1 MITEG
6 TCSIFNEG
14 NVFYNPVQQFN
25 RDLSISVLST
35 YSYLVQKFG
44 SQNKKF
50 DIGEL
55 MCTKY
60 RRSSLNNPSRNLQL
74 LPTYLTSK
82 MPSSCSSTHSGPCA
96 KTMALTSWRP

>member
-55 MCTKY
+55 M
-60 RRSSLNNPSRNLQL
+60 
-74 LPTYLTSK
+74 
-82 MPSSCSSTHSGPCA
+82 
-96 KTMALTSWRP
+96 